1 MHSAGDG
8 TLHIMD
14 LCNCCPKASK
24 LEAEEYQA
32 VVSQNINFQFNFIYI
47 CGKVFFPNLLKDRP
61 MRTSTPHPIPSPH
74 TRFRHGMPKAPVSDN
89 GAGWWNKKSR
99 LAAACWNPVF
109 SVVSLEK
116 QRTTPQSW
124 KILEKT
130 LNTHDIQWTNATTC
144 FSNV

>member
-61 MRTSTPHPIPSPH
+61 MRTSTPHTIPSPH

-89 GAGWWNKKSR
+89 GAG
-99 LAAACWNPVF
+99 
-109 SVVSLEK
+109 
-116 QRTTPQSW
+116 
-124 KILEKT
+124 
-130 LNTHDIQWTNATTC
+130 
-144 FSNV
+144 